1 MKQVKDAMSALNAMV
16 GPTHTL
22 RQASE
27 KMIQHKTGAAVVMDH
42 DLPGPCVITERDLLK
57 ALAAGMDVDVE
68 VVGDHMTGSLITA
81 APEWPLQTAA
91 DQMVRHG
98 IRHVLVFEGPE
109 LVGIL
114 SMRDVIRVGGLAAD
128 ARADAA

>member
-16 GPTHTL
+16 GPEHSL
-22 RQASE
+22 RQASQ

-42 DLPGPCVITERDLLK
+42 ELPGPCVITERDLLK
-57 ALAAGMDVDVE
+57 ALAAGMDMDVE

-114 SMRDVIRVGGLAAD
+114 SMRDVIRVGGLASD

>member
-16 GPTHTL
+16 GPEHSL
-22 RQASE
+22 HQASQ

-42 DLPGPCVITERDLLK
+42 ELPGPCVITERDLLK
-57 ALAAGMDVDVE
+57 ALAAGMDMDVE

-114 SMRDVIRVGGLAAD
+114 SMRDVIRVGGLASD

>member
-22 RQASE
+22 RKASE
-27 KMIQHKTGAAVVMDH
+27 KMVQHRTGAAVVMDH

-57 ALAAGMDVDVE
+57 ALASGMDVDSE

-81 APEWPLQTAA
+81 APEWPLQAAA

-114 SMRDVIRVGGLAAD
+114 SMRDVIRVGGLADGAGSG
-128 ARADAA
+128 AA

>member
-1 MKQVKDAMSALNAMV
+1 MSPLNAMV

-22 RQASE
+22 RQAADR
-27 KMIQHKTGAAVVMDH
+27 MIQHRTGAAVVMDH
-42 DLPGPCVITERDLLK
+42 DLPGPCVIPERDLLK
-57 ALAAGMDVDVE
+57 SIAAGQDVDTE

-81 APEWPLQTAA
+81 APEWSLQTAA

-114 SMRDVIRVGGLAAD
+114 SMRDVIRVGGLASD

>member
-1 MKQVKDAMSALNAMV
+1 MSDVRDAMSPLNAMV

-27 KMIQHKTGAAVVMDH
+27 RMVQHATGAAVVIDPE
-42 DLPGPCVITERDLLK
+42 LPGPCVITERDLLK

-81 APEWPLQTAA
+81 APEWPLDAAA

-114 SMRDVIRVGGLAAD
+114 SMRDVIRVGGLANGGKGS
-128 ARADAA
+128 AA

>member
-1 MKQVKDAMSALNAMV
+1 MKRVRDAMSELNAMV
-16 GPTHTL
+16 GPEHTL

-27 KMIQHKTGAAVVMDH
+27 RMVHHRTGAAVVMDH
-42 DLPGPCVITERDLLK
+42 ALPGPCVITERDLLK
-57 ALAAGMDVDVE
+57 AIAAGKDVDVE

-81 APEWPLQTAA
+81 APEWPLVQAA

-114 SMRDVIRVGGLAAD
+114 SMRDVIRVGGLGPDVGSPAD
-128 ARADAA
+128 

>member
-16 GPTHTL
+16 GPEHSL

-27 KMIQHKTGAAVVMDH
+27 KMVQHRTGAAVVMDH
-42 DLPGPCVITERDLLK
+42 GLPGPCVITERDLLK
-57 ALAAGMDVDVE
+57 ALAAGMDVDTE

-81 APEWPLQTAA
+81 APEWPL
-91 DQMVRHG
+91 
-98 IRHVLVFEGPE
+98 HVLVFEGPE

-114 SMRDVIRVGGLAAD
+114 SMRDVIRVGGLAPD

>member
-27 KMIQHKTGAAVVMDH
+27 KMVQHHTGAAVVMDH

-57 ALAAGMDVDVE
+57 ALASGMDVDSE

-81 APEWPLQTAA
+81 APEWPLQAAA

-114 SMRDVIRVGGLAAD
+114 SMRDVIRVGGLAD
-128 ARADAA
+128 GGSGTT

>member
-1 MKQVKDAMSALNAMV
+1 MKHVRDAMSALNAIV
-16 GPTHTL
+16 GPEHTL

-27 KMIQHKTGAAVVMDH
+27 RMVQHRTGAAVVMDH
-42 DLPGPCVITERDLLK
+42 GLPGPCVITERDLLK
-57 ALAAGMDVDVE
+57 AIAAGMDVDVE

-81 APEWPLQTAA
+81 APEWPLASAA
-91 DQMVRHG
+91 EQMVRHG

-114 SMRDVIRVGGLAAD
+114 SMRDVIRVGGLSSAA
-128 ARADAA
+128 AAPAA

>member
-22 RQASE
+22 RPASE
-27 KMIQHKTGAAVVMDH
+27 KMVQHRTGAAVVMDH

-57 ALAAGMDVDVE
+57 ALASGMDVDSE

-81 APEWPLQTAA
+81 APEWPLQAAA

-114 SMRDVIRVGGLAAD
+114 SMRDVIRVGGLADGAGSG
-128 ARADAA
+128 AA

>member
-1 MKQVKDAMSALNAMV
+1 MKHVKDAMSALNAMV

-22 RQASE
+22 RQASV
-27 KMIQHKTGAAVVMDH
+27 KMVQHRTGAAVVMDP

-57 ALAAGMDVDVE
+57 ALAADMDMDDERVA
-68 VVGDHMTGSLITA
+68 DHMTGALITA
-81 APEWPLQTAA
+81 APEWPLAQAA

-114 SMRDVIRVGGLAAD
+114 SMRDVIRVGGLGSGAGSTPA
-128 ARADAA
+128 

>member
-1 MKQVKDAMSALNAMV
+1 MSALNAMV

-22 RQASE
+22 RHASE
-27 KMIQHKTGAAVVMDH
+27 KMVKHATGAAVVMDH

-57 ALAAGMDVDVE
+57 AIAAGMDVDVE

-81 APEWPLQTAA
+81 APEWPLAAAA

-114 SMRDVIRVGGLAAD
+114 SMRDVIRVGGLADD
-128 ARADAA
+128 APPAA

>member
-1 MKQVKDAMSALNAMV
+1 MKQVRDAMSALNAMV

-22 RQASE
+22 RHAAE
-27 KMIQHKTGAAVVMDH
+27 KMVQHTTGAAVVMDH

-57 ALAAGMDVDVE
+57 AIAVGKDVDVE

-81 APEWPLQTAA
+81 APEWPLATAA

-98 IRHVLVFEGPE
+98 IRHVLVFEGPD

-114 SMRDVIRVGGLAAD
+114 SMRDVIRVGGLSD
-128 ARADAA
+128 DAAA

>member
-16 GPTHTL
+16 GPEHSL
-22 RQASE
+22 RQASQ

-42 DLPGPCVITERDLLK
+42 GLPGPCVITERDLLK
-57 ALAAGMDVDVE
+57 ALAAGMDMDVE

-114 SMRDVIRVGGLAAD
+114 SMRDVIRVGGLASD

>member
-1 MKQVKDAMSALNAMV
+1 MKQVKDAMSDLNAMV

-22 RQASE
+22 RQASQR
-27 KMIQHKTGAAVVMDH
+27 MIQHKTGAAVVVDPE
-42 DLPGPCVITERDLLK
+42 LPGPCVITERDLLK
-57 ALAAGMDVDVE
+57 ALAAGMDMDVE

-81 APEWPLQTAA
+81 APEWALQTAA

-98 IRHVLVFEGPE
+98 IRHVLVFQGPE
-109 LVGIL
+109 LIGIL

-128 ARADAA
+128 AADAA

>member
-1 MKQVKDAMSALNAMV
+1 MKNVRDAMSALNAMV

-22 RQASE
+22 RHASE
-27 KMIQHKTGAAVVMDH
+27 KMVQHATGAAVVMDH
-42 DLPGPCVITERDLLK
+42 DMPGPCVITERDLLK
-57 ALAAGMDVDVE
+57 AIAAGMDVDVE

-81 APEWPLQTAA
+81 APEWPLATAA

-114 SMRDVIRVGGLAAD
+114 SMRDVIRVGGLADD
-128 ARADAA
+128 ASADAA

>member
-16 GPTHTL
+16 GPAHSL
-22 RQASE
+22 RQASQ

-57 ALAAGMDVDVE
+57 ALAAGMDMDVE

-114 SMRDVIRVGGLAAD
+114 SMRDVIRVGGLAPD

>member
-1 MKQVKDAMSALNAMV
+1 MTNPGFAARDEWLLV
-16 GPTHTL
+16 TL
-22 RQASE
+22 EGLLTPEHMEELRGLKEESYWE
-27 KMIQHKTGAAVVMDH
+27 AAVRRNFISD
-42 DLPGPCVITERDLLK
+42 EDLLK
-57 ALAAGMDVDVE
+57 ALAAGMDMDVE

-109 LVGIL
+109 LAGIL

>member
-1 MKQVKDAMSALNAMV
+1 MKQVKDAMSPLNAMV
-16 GPTHTL
+16 GPEHTL
-22 RQASE
+22 RRAAE
-27 KMIQHKTGAAVVMDH
+27 RMIENRTGASVVMDH
-42 DLPGPCVITERDLLK
+42 GLPGPGVITERDLLK

-68 VVGDHMTGSLITA
+68 LVGDHMTGALITA
-81 APEWPLQTAA
+81 APEWPLAQAA

-98 IRHVLVFEGPE
+98 IRHVLVFQGPE

-128 ARADAA
+128 AGPPPE